1 MTDTAEQTSAR
12 PRRTLLGNVIVLL
25 PVAVFGALAVLLL
38 FRLFAGD
45 PSRLPSALIGSAVPE
60 FEAAAL
66 EVLVAEGA
74 PVPGFSTADLREG
87 EVRLVNVWGSWCVP
101 CREEHPYLMR
111 LAEDDRIEIYGINY
125 KDQAENARRFL
136 GRYGNPF
143 DAVGIDPRGRIGID
157 WGVYGVPET
166 FVVGRDG
173 TIVYKHVGPLTADS
187 LAGRLM
193 PEIEAALGAS
203 ETSAAETGAPE

>member
-1 MTDTAEQTSAR
+1 MTDTADTTNPR
-12 PRRTLLGNVIVLL
+12 PRRSLFGIVVVLL
-25 PVAVFGALAVLLL
+25 PVAVFGALAVLLM

-45 PSRLPSALIGSAVPE
+45 PSQLPSALIGSPVPA

-66 EVLVAEGA
+66 EGLNVNGA
-74 PVPGFSTADLREG
+74 PVPGFSTADLQKG
-87 EVRLVNVWGSWCVP
+87 EVRLVNVWGSWCIP
-101 CREEHPYLMR
+101 CRDEHPYLMQ

-143 DAVGIDPRGRIGID
+143 DAVGVDPRGRIGID

-166 FVVGRDG
+166 FIVGRDG
-173 TIVYKHVGPLTADS
+173 TIVYKHVGPLTAES
-187 LAGRLM
+187 LETRMM
-193 PEIEAALGAS
+193 PEIEAALSAPPPAS
-203 ETSAAETGAPE
+203 ATD